1 MSSQIDVNI
10 TLEGNKSIS
19 PFTRVY
25 IHQCVNEMSTFEI
38 YFPMD
43 VIESGS
49 SFVLN
54 ESKKYLGRSVL
65 INFKNRP
72 AEGTSEPIIE
82 NNFTGIVTS
91 VKLANTGGF
100 LSDLVF
106 SGYCPLIYLK
116 SGPNLRCFA
125 QSRLKNIVNQ
135 VLESVP
141 SNISRTINP
150 RYTDEILYSTQYN
163 ENDIDYLR
171 RLANEYGEWFYYN
184 GSKIIF
190 GDPID
195 EEPVAIDYLRD
206 SNNILLSLGITDMK
220 HDVYSYDYFKKEI
233 VLSSAPSS
241 IAGADP
247 MSSHAHSRSNQTFVN
262 KTLTSTHRF
271 IKTKQELDK
280 EIEARAYTQAASFLS
295 LHADT
300 VLSHLKLGSIVTVSL
315 NNVVGDNSND
325 AGHFRIV
332 KISHTSDGLGNYQ
345 NTIQGIPK
353 EMKVPANI
361 YEPIHWPVAA
371 EQPAIV
377 VDNNDPEK
385 LGRIKVRLMWQSNS
399 SNTPW
404 IRMSM
409 PNAGGNKGIYF
420 LPEIDEEVL
429 VGFEN
434 GNPDLPYVIGSMHN
448 GKDKSEWHDDDNY
461 KKAIHTMS
469 GNVILFND
477 EAGKEAI
484 SIYNK
489 DKKTE
494 ITLTLKGDGNILIHA
509 DKEIKFDSEKILFEC
524 KELKI
529 NAQDKIEST
538 TKEHK
543 INCNQNLKVE
553 AGQNIECQAGSNY
566 RIEAGSNVEN
576 TAGSEYKITAGV
588 KIEAQSG
595 GTAKIASGAKLDIQA
610 GAVAAMKAPLIQL
623 N

>member
-1 MSSQIDVNI
+1 MSSQIDVTI

-19 PFTRVY
+19 PFSRVY
-25 IHQCVNEMSTFEI
+25 INQCVNEMSTFEI

-72 AEGTSEPIIE
+72 AEGTSEPVIE

-106 SGYCPLIYLK
+106 SGFCPMIYLRN
-116 SGPNLRCFA
+116 GHNQ
-125 QSRLKNIVNQ
+125 QSFLQGRLKDTVNK
-135 VLESVP
+135 VLDAIP
-141 SNISRTINP
+141 SNISRTVNP
-150 RYTDEILYSTQYN
+150 KFTDEILYSTQYL
-163 ENDIDYLR
+163 EHDIDYIR
-171 RLANEYGEWFYYN
+171 RLAAEYGEWFYYN

-195 EEPVAIDYLRD
+195 EEPVPIDYLRD
-206 SNNILLSLGITDMK
+206 SNNILLSLNLNDMK
-220 HDVYSYDYFKKEI
+220 HDVYSYDYFNKEVI
-233 VLSSAPSS
+233 MSSSPST

-247 MSSHAHSRSNQTFVN
+247 LSAHANTRSNQLFVN
-262 KTLTSTHRF
+262 KTRTNSHRF
-271 IKTKQELDK
+271 VKTKQELDK
-280 EIEARAYTQAASFLS
+280 EIESRANTQASSFLS

-345 NTIQGIPK
+345 NAIQGIPK
-353 EMKVPANI
+353 EMKVPAAI
-361 YEPIHWPVAA
+361 YDTIHYPTAM
-371 EQPAIV
+371 EQPAV
-377 VDNNDPEK
+377 VIDNNDPEK
-385 LGRIKVRLMWQSNS
+385 LGRIKVRLMWHDNS
-399 SNTPW
+399 SNSPW
-404 IRMSM
+404 VRISM

-448 GKDKSEWHDDDNY
+448 GKDKSEWHNNDNY
-461 KKAIHTMS
+461 MKAIHTQS

-477 EAGKEAI
+477 EGGKETI
-484 SIYNK
+484 SLYNK

-494 ITLTLKGDGNILIHA
+494 ITLTLEDGGNILIKS
-509 DKEIKFDSEKILFEC
+509 DKDITMDSEKLIFKC
-524 KELKI
+524 KEMKI
-529 NAQDKIEST
+529 DAQDKIEST
-538 TKEHK
+538 TNNHK
-543 INCNQNLKVE
+543 FNCNQKLE
-553 AGQNIECQAGSNY
+553 ITTGQEYSLQAGTN
-566 RIEAGSNVEN
+566 IKN
-576 TAGSEYKITAGV
+576 TAGANFEVQSGADTKFTAGTNYEITAGIQA
-588 KIEAQSG
+588 KTTAG
-595 GTAKIASGAKLDIQA
+595 AKIDLTA
-610 GAVAAMKAPLIQL
+610 GAMATVKAGMIML

>member
-10 TLEGNKSIS
+10 TLEGNKAIS

-72 AEGTSEPIIE
+72 AEGTSEPVIE

-106 SGYCPLIYLK
+106 SGYCPMIYLK
-116 SGPNLRCFA
+116 SGANYKNFSQA
-125 QSRLKNIVNQ
+125 RLKDIATK
-135 VLESVP
+135 VLDAVP
-141 SNISRTINP
+141 SNISKAINP
-150 RYTDEILYSTQYN
+150 RFTDEILYSTQYL

-171 RLANEYGEWFYYN
+171 RLAHEYGEWFYYN
-184 GSKIIF
+184 GSKLIF

-206 SNNILLSLGITDMK
+206 SNNILLSLGLADMK
-220 HDVYSYDYFKKEI
+220 HDVYAYDYFKKEI
-233 VLSSAPSS
+233 VLSNAPSS
-241 IAGADP
+241 ITGADP
-247 MSSHAHSRSNQTFVN
+247 MSSHAHSRSNQLFVN
-262 KTLTSTHRF
+262 KTLTNSHRF
-271 IKTKQELDK
+271 IKSKQELDK
-280 EIEARAYTQAASFLS
+280 EIESRANTQAASFLS

-325 AGHFRIV
+325 AGQFRIV

-345 NTIQGIPK
+345 NAIQGIPK

-361 YEPIHWPVAA
+361 YEPVHYPVAA

-377 VDNNDPEK
+377 IDNNDPEK
-385 LGRIKVRLMWQSNS
+385 LGRVKVRLMWQDS
-399 SNTPW
+399 SSSTPW
-404 IRMSM
+404 VRISM

-434 GNPDLPYVIGSMHN
+434 GNPDLPYIVGSMHN
-448 GKDKSEWHDDDNY
+448 GKDKSEWHNDDNY
-461 KKAIHTMS
+461 TKAIHTTS
-469 GNVILFND
+469 GNVIKFND
-477 EAGKEAI
+477 EGGKETI
-484 SIYNK
+484 SIYTK

-494 ITLTLKGDGNILIHA
+494 ITMTLDGDGKIFIHA

-524 KELKI
+524 KEMKI
-529 NAQDKIEST
+529 NAQSKIEST
-538 TKEHK
+538 TGTQSFTCSDKME
-543 INCNQNLKVE
+543 ITTGTEYSLT
-553 AGQNIECQAGSNY
+553 AGSDVKMVAGANAQVQAGSNF
-566 RIEAGSNVEN
+566 ETQAGMECKT
-576 TAGSEYKITAGV
+576 TAGIGWEVTAGASSKIT
-588 KIEAQSG
+588 
-595 GTAKIASGAKLDIQA
+595 SGAM
-610 GAVAAMKAPLIQL
+610 VTVRSPLIQL